1 MGAFGE
7 LLLTGSVSATMAAM
21 SAPQFTNPVFQ
32 RYWAARLRLAGAYM
46 AVAETTKNLELRR
59 LSRKLAAT
67 SRGFKRHTE
76 LIRACHE
83 QAMGPVDDP
92 GIVAAVHDAIEEYA
106 HAADAIGRYFNQQN

>member
-1 MGAFGE
+1 
-7 LLLTGSVSATMAAM
+7 
-21 SAPQFTNPVFQ
+21 
-32 RYWAARLRLAGAYM
+32 M
-46 AVAETTKNLELRR
+46 AVAEATNNRELRR

-92 GIVAAVHDAIEEYA
+92 GIVAAVLDAVEEYA
-106 HAADAIGRYFNQQN
+106 QASEAIGRYFNQAN